1 MSLDKKSFYPLFES
15 ICVMDGEI
23 CRPEM
28 HEERYQ
34 LSYCLHYGKAPTN
47 ALLKE
52 IEVPHDFQKGRVKL
66 RVMYNQNDRVYSFSN
81 YNYQPI
87 NSLKCVDGS
96 FVEYAT
102 KKTNRKDLEDCFA
115 QRGSC
120 DDVLII
126 KNGEITDTS
135 YGNICFWDGS
145 DWFTP
150 IRPLLKGT
158 ARAHF
163 IADGLLKEAPL
174 RIEEIKKFRGFK
186 IINAMGDFATAPMIS
201 IKHLYI

>member
-1 MSLDKKSFYPLFES
+1 MCIRDSLHF
-15 ICVMDGEI
+15 
-23 CRPEM
+23 
-28 HEERYQ
+28 
-34 LSYCLHYGKAPTN
+34 GKAPTR
-47 ALLKE
+47 ALLQG
-52 IEVPHDFQKGRVKL
+52 IEVPVAFQKGKVKL
-66 RVMYNQNDRVYSFSN
+66 RIMYNQNDFDHSFSN
-81 YNYQPI
+81 YIYQPI

-96 FVEYAT
+96 LVEYAT

-115 QRGSC
+115 QRGNC

-150 IRPLLKGT
+150 KRPLLLGT
-158 ARAHF
+158 ARIHL
-163 IADGLLKEAPL
+163 IAEGQIKETPL
-174 RIEEIKKFRGFK
+174 RVEEIKKFKGFK
-186 IINAMGDFATAPMIS
+186 IINAMREFVTAPMIS